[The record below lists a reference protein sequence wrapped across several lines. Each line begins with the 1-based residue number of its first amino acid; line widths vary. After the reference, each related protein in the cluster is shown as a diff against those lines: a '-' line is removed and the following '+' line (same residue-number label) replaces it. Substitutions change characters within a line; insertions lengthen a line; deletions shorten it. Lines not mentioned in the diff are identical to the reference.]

1 MALRNRSVCRGCQIL
16 LQEPYIKCAE
26 CTTRIILC
34 LNCFAQG
41 FETASH
47 HNDHPYE
54 VVTLDFCIIDGSW
67 KASEEMSL
75 VESIAECGLGN
86 WNDIASHVRSK
97 TAEEC
102 QEHYMNCYVNHPHQ
116 AMEKVIQNE
125 EIRTHKQYR
134 MTPYEPSNDPPRPRE
149 DCSQATD
156 LASYMPCRG
165 DFNEEHDNFAEF
177 DVNDVTLDPQDTAL
191 DEDLKVA
198 AVEIYLSR
206 VKERCYR
213 KRIVRDY
220 GLINVKKSELCER
233 SLSRVEKDLRDK
245 IKPFARLHKP
255 EKHEKFIQS
264 LLLESYL
271 KQEICELQHYRQGGL
286 TLKDSIKLYQLCH
299 QERMK
304 HKSKGSMLND
314 ILSLL
319 EDKAACQSWLQRQAL
334 SQSSSTIASFSLPSL
349 GRKPAS
355 KLDISGTPSV
365 EKLTSEERELCSA
378 LRLLPHTYLLYK
390 EILIKENESLGSLR
404 LAQARTLI
412 KIDVNKTRKLY
423 DFCVKQQW
431 IKSCDN

>member
-1 MALRNRSVCRGCQIL
+1 
-16 LQEPYIKCAE
+16 
-26 CTTRIILC
+26 
-34 LNCFAQG
+34 
-41 FETASH
+41 
-47 HNDHPYE
+47 
-54 VVTLDFCIIDGSW
+54 
-67 KASEEMSL
+67 
-75 VESIAECGLGN
+75 
-86 WNDIASHVRSK
+86 
-97 TAEEC
+97 
-102 QEHYMNCYVNHPHQ
+102 
-116 AMEKVIQNE
+116 
-125 EIRTHKQYR
+125 
-134 MTPYEPSNDPPRPRE
+134 
-149 DCSQATD
+149 
-156 LASYMPCRG
+156 MPCRG

-177 DVNDVTLDPQDTAL
+177 DVNDVNLDPQDTPL

-233 SLSRVEKDLRDK
+233 SSSRVEKDLRDK

-271 KQEICELQHYRQGGL
+271 KQDICELQYYRKAGL
-286 TLKDSIKLYQLCH
+286 TLKDSIKLYQLSH

-319 EDKAACQSWLQRQAL
+319 EDKAACQSWLQKQAL
-334 SQSSSTIASFSLPSL
+334 SQSSATIASFSLPSL

-378 LRLLPHTYLLYK
+378 LRLLPHAYLSYK
-390 EILIKENESLGSLR
+390 EILVKENESLGSLR

-431 IKSCDN
+431 IKTCDS